1 MQPLP
6 ASHPVPT
13 GCALYPEECDLIAA
27 LQRLVDQGKQA
38 TALQGEANGVDS
50 RTQLARIFAA
60 FGG

>member
-6 ASHPVPT
+6 ASHPVPF
-13 GCALYPEECDLIAA
+13 GGALYPEECDLIAA

-38 TALQGEANGVDS
+38 AAFPGEANGADP
-50 RTQLARIFAA
+50 RTQLAKIFAA